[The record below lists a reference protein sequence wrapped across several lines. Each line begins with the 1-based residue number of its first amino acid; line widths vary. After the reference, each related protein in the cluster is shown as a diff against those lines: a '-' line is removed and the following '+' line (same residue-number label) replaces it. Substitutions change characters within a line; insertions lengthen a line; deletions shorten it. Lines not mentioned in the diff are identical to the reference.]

1 MAKKKED
8 AKEVEPFNLEEAL
21 EKVPLPEYYKRAF
34 LITCDTSK
42 IKSQSDLDKMLKTY
56 GEMK

>member
-8 AKEVEPFNLEEAL
+8 AKVEPFNLEEAL

>member
-1 MAKKKED
+1 VAKKKE
-8 AKEVEPFNLEEAL
+8 EVEVESFKLDEAL
-21 EKVPLPEYYKRAF
+21 NEVALPEYYKRAF